1 MKILS
6 IYHSQTQNTHMVAQT
21 IELAARDFGCDVTSI
36 KVGPGADPVQ
46 LLDYDVIFV
55 GSGVYAWL
63 PGKPMIDWLG
73 ERAKE
78 SMQEFGGSGL
88 LKPGSPRIS
97 GKYVGVYCTFGGSHT
112 GINEAIPVVK
122 YMGQLFDHLG
132 FTIAAEWYVPGAY
145 RVPKLEHHNTQGRL
159 GNISNRPNE
168 QDLASITEKV
178 TGLLTSIKDSV
189 ETLQKTS

>member
-1 MKILS
+1 MKVFNV
-6 IYHSQTQNTHMVAQT
+6 YHSQTKNTLKVAEA
-21 IELAARDFGCDVTSI
+21 IERAAKEAGCEVTTMEA
-36 KVGPGADPVQ
+36 KPGADPVQ
-46 LLDYDVIFV
+46 LLEFDLVFI
-55 GSGVYAWL
+55 GSGVYGWL
-63 PGKPMIDWLG
+63 PGKPMIEWLG

-88 LKPGSPRIS
+88 LKPSSPRIA

-112 GINEAIPVVK
+112 GVNEAVPVVK

-159 GNISNRPNE
+159 GDIRNRPDE
-168 QDLASITEKV
+168 HDLASIAEKV
-178 TGLLTSIKDSV
+178 KGLIKTIEPSV
-189 ETLQKTS
+189 RAVKA